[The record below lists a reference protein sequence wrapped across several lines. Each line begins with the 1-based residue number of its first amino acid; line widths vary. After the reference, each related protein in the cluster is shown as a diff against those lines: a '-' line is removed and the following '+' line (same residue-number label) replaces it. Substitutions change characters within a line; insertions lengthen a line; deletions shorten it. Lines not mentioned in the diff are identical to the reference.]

1 MFRESKDKQISLFDR
16 LLTANEQ
23 TSKAVEQSRAKMVG
37 DVIYPNVDESRFE
50 FFFSSDKASRPNIE
64 IRRYVSALILK
75 SMYGMSDSDLLE
87 FLRCGAL
94 NFQYALH
101 TTGDERQPLSES
113 SLYRFRASLLAY
125 KKETGTDLIR
135 DEYKRISESMAVDM
149 GLLPGD
155 PSEDDDPE
163 KAILVR
169 MDSMEIEAHAKVTSA
184 ASAARKRSGSSIPKK

>member
-75 SMYGMSDSDLLE
+75 SMYGMQGAGKQQKRE
-87 FLRCGAL
+87 KLRKSIRQQRPPREKGQGARYRK
-94 NFQYALH
+94 NEEDGPPQ
-101 TTGDERQPLSES
+101 ERRGGHHVRDAPQVRAGQDTCFRHR
-113 SLYRFRASLLAY
+113 RFR
-125 KKETGTDLIR
+125 DL
-135 DEYKRISESMAVDM
+135 
-149 GLLPGD
+149 GLDIAPV
-155 PSEDDDPE
+155 
-163 KAILVR
+163 I
-169 MDSMEIEAHAKVTSA
+169 
-184 ASAARKRSGSSIPKK
+184 